1 MPVYVEQGK
10 IRGRFMSIIMNPMPA
25 LITTILDS
33 LKYAVA
39 AGNHL
44 PCVLVLYTEQINMDQ
59 ILNLH
64 VVGDFLN
71 YILKFVRI
79 AVNKLQQTEL
89 NCQLW
94 LLVHYREHLGFTLTF
109 I

>member
-1 MPVYVEQGK
+1 MPVYVEQGEIK
-10 IRGRFMSIIMNPMPA
+10 RRFMSIIMNPMPA

-39 AGNHL
+39 AGNRL

-64 VVGDFLN
+64 VTE
-71 YILKFVRI
+71 IFVSYF
-79 AVNKLQQTEL
+79 QY
-89 NCQLW
+89 CC
-94 LLVHYREHLGFTLTF
+94 
-109 I
+109 

>member
-1 MPVYVEQGK
+1 MLVYVEQGEIK
-10 IRGRFMSIIMNPMPA
+10 GRFMSIIMNPMPA

-44 PCVLVLYTEQINMDQ
+44 PCVLALSREQINMDQ
-59 ILNLH
+59 VLNLH
-64 VVGDFLN
+64 VCETFA
-71 YILKFVRI
+71 IKFSYLSVLLLTNCSKMSLT
-79 AVNKLQQTEL
+79 ASPAYMCFTE
-89 NCQLW
+89 
-94 LLVHYREHLGFTLTF
+94 E

>member
-1 MPVYVEQGK
+1 
-10 IRGRFMSIIMNPMPA
+10 MPA

-44 PCVLVLYTEQINMDQ
+44 PCVLGLYTEQINMDQ

-64 VVGDFLN
+64 VGEIFFSYFLLLLLTN
-71 YILKFVRI
+71 CRKGSLI
-79 AVNKLQQTEL
+79 ASTAYMCIAEK
-89 NCQLW
+89 
-94 LLVHYREHLGFTLTF
+94 